1 MKFFFNK
8 IKNDELIFVQRSFFP
23 ILCFAFIILV
33 YQIISYYITDGNPVF
48 TANDSYIYYLNEAQN
63 IYRQKSLDDISKIII
78 NYHLPLTN
86 QSFYGFKEPPKA
98 LSFSDLFNLPF
109 VIFLHLQ

>member
-1 MKFFFNK
+1 MKSIFKK
-8 IKNDELIFVQRSFFP
+8 IKNDDLLFINNSYFP
-23 ILCFAFIILV
+23 LLCFALIIAT
-33 YQIISYYITDGNPVF
+33 YQIIIYFITGGNPVF
-48 TANDSYIYYLNEAQN
+48 TSNDSFIYYLNEAQN